1 MKVLITGITGMAG
14 SHLAEYLLERG
25 ECDIHGTL
33 RWRSSRDNIAD
44 FEKKVALHNCELRDP
59 YSVTRLL
66 KTIKPDFIFH
76 FAAQSSVAQSWNSPQ
91 DTMMN
96 NITPEMNVF
105 ESLRLLDALD
115 TKVLVAGSS
124 EEYGMVY
131 ETELPV
137 TEMNP
142 LRPMSPY
149 GVSKVTQSVLGF
161 QYFHNFGM
169 KIIRTRSFNHTGPRR
184 SDVFVTSN
192 FAKQIAEIELG
203 LKEPVIKVG
212 NLSAKRDFSDIRD
225 IVKAYDL
232 AIRHGEAGELYNIGS
247 GVSYSISEILE
258 MLLNL
263 SHVSIVVEEDPK
275 RMRPSDVPELRC
287 DYSKFKRISG
297 WEPRI
302 PIQKTLEDLLND
314 WRTKLQSSKDGRS
327 TDMDQ
332 RLKRQ
337 HIKQVMA

>member
-1 MKVLITGITGMAG
+1 MNVLITGITGMAG
-14 SHLAEYLLERG
+14 SHLAEYLLEKG
-25 ECDIHGTL
+25 DCDIHGTL
-33 RWRSSRDNIAD
+33 RWRSSRENIAAI
-44 FEKKVALHNCELRDP
+44 EKRVMLHNCELRDP

-66 KTIKPDFIFH
+66 SAIKPDYIFH

-105 ESLRLLDALD
+105 ESLRLLEAVD

-161 QYFHNFGM
+161 QYYHNFG
-169 KIIRTRSFNHTGPRR
+169 IQVIRTRSFNHTGPRR

-203 LKEPVIKVG
+203 IKEPVIKVG

-232 AIRHGEAGELYNIGS
+232 AIRHGEAGEVYNIGS
-247 GVSYSISEILE
+247 GVSYSISDILE
-258 MLLNL
+258 MLLSL
-263 SHVSIVVEEDPK
+263 SDVSIVVQEEPN

-287 DYSKFKRISG
+287 DFSKFNRITG
-297 WEPRI
+297 WRPCI
-302 PIQKTLEDLLND
+302 SIQQTLEDLLND
-314 WRTKLQSSKDGRS
+314 WRKKLESSATGRK
-327 TDMDQ
+327 
-332 RLKRQ
+332 KRIDRTSQ
-337 HIKQVMA
+337 HQLVKQVMG